1 MVEGGAGG
9 SLSGGPDHGP
19 ETSIDAGPETS
30 IETSTAMLRIE
41 ADDLDPLL
49 RTLAERLEAVPG
61 LPVQVTKRHG
71 RLRGLVG
78 DLPYVER
85 LPRRN
90 DRVVRIVVT
99 VGDGRH
105 WVARE
110 GTSLRCGVDRK
121 AAGQG
126 TATAHQSVPEWVGE
140 LVAAID
146 RRNSAEREAIA
157 ALRHLVEGGRS

>member
-9 SLSGGPDHGP
+9 SGSDG
-19 ETSIDAGPETS
+19 AGPETG
-30 IETSTAMLRIE
+30 IEVGPEVGIEHSAAMLRVE

-49 RTLAERLEAVPG
+49 RALAERLEAVPG

-85 LPRRN
+85 LHRRN

-99 VGDGRH
+99 VGDDRH

-110 GTSLRCGVDRK
+110 GTSLRCGVDRV
-121 AAGQG
+121 AADKGAV
-126 TATAHQSVPEWVGE
+126 TVYQSVPTWVGE

-146 RRNSAEREAIA
+146 QRNSAEREAIA